1 MIMGKTLNSAIERL
15 DIAAVENC
23 LKGDIDLTGITLSFV
38 IEQWGEADE
47 DTFWGYSSLEGDLD
61 LLRRIDKQ
69 KAAIVRKLIEAG
81 VGFDDECLIRCYTY
95 RCPKTAKVL
104 LSNGANPNKRLRGT
118 NSILLFI
125 DNGRR
130 FYGINEAS
138 EALLAQLEKT
148 LKDYGALKFDYKT
161 EEGQQDCKPL
171 STMVILMGL
180 QASGKS
186 TFFEKELKDKG
197 FEHISLDSLKTRRR
211 EGEVLQK
218 CINDNMSCVIDN
230 TNPTKA
236 DRARYIIPG
245 KHSDFRVVGY
255 FLQSKLAD
263 CLERNENRDRQV
275 PKKGILATFNKIEM
289 PSLDEGFDELNF
301 VSIENGEF
309 KISKWIENEI

>member
-1 MIMGKTLNSAIERL
+1 MGHKLIAAIEKL
-15 DIAAVENC
+15 NVSAVQEC
-23 LKGDIDLTGITLSFV
+23 LKQNADLTGITLSLV

-47 DTFWGYSSLEGDLD
+47 DTFWGFPSQMDDLE
-61 LLRRIDKQ
+61 LLHGIDKR
-69 KAAIVRKLIEAG
+69 KAAIAQMLIGAG
-81 VGFDDECLIRCYTY
+81 VEFDEDCLVRCYTF

-104 LSNGANPNKRLRGT
+104 LSNGANPNMNWGGFE
-118 NSILLFI
+118 SILLYI
-125 DNGRR
+125 KSGRHYIG
-130 FYGINEAS
+130 FNEAS
-138 EALLAQLEKT
+138 EILISQLEKT
-148 LKDYGALKFDYKT
+148 LQDYGAIKFWYKEDDELET
-161 EEGQQDCKPL
+161 CETK

-263 CLERNENRDRQV
+263 CLERNENRERQV

-309 KISKWIENEI
+309 KISKWIENDI

>member
-1 MIMGKTLNSAIERL
+1 MGKTLKSAIERL

-138 EALLAQLEKT
+138 EVLLAQLEKT

-171 STMVILMGL
+171 STMVILIGL